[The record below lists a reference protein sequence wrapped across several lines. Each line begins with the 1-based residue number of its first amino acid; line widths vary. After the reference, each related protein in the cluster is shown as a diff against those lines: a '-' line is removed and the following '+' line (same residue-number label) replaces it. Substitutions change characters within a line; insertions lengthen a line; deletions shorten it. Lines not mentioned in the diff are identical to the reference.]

1 MFLTIHSQVNHRR
14 LLDGMFAA
22 CGVPDDKFRPIC
34 SAVDK
39 LDKVSH
45 HSNICV
51 CVCVCARVCV
61 CVFVCLYTEASMENI
76 TKDFNLGFGTFVDK
90 NIMPYTPWTD
100 RM

>member
-39 LDKVSH
+39 LDKVSN
-45 HSNICV
+45 HSDICVCVHVCVCVHACV
-51 CVCVCARVCV
+51 CVCVW
-61 CVFVCLYTEASMENI
+61 
-76 TKDFNLGFGTFVDK
+76 G
-90 NIMPYTPWTD
+90 
-100 RM
+100 